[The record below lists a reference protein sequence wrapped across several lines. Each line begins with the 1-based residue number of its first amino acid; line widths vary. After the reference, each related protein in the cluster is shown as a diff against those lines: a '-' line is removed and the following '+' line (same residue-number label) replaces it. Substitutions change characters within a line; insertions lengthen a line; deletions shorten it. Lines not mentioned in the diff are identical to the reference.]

1 MGAVCFRCTIYCV
14 FIQYSSVPLRAAAL
28 GTTEALHFLT
38 ATRLWRCGLMTGI
51 FGGGV
56 RAKEEQQ
63 LLADFRRMTESEKII
78 ALAFFRQVVQDKQ
91 PLLKLV
97 SGGSGARQIG

>member
-1 MGAVCFRCTIYCV
+1 MTRM
-14 FIQYSSVPLRAAAL
+14 L
-28 GTTEALHFLT
+28 G
-38 ATRLWRCGLMTGI
+38 GDM
-51 FGGGV
+51 

-63 LLADFRRMTESEKII
+63 LLADFRRMSEKEKII

-97 SGGSGARQIG
+97 SGGSGSR